1 MGTWEALALS
11 PGQVADLVPVAVL
24 VHLTLL
30 IQALQGANSGP
41 RLEKQKWM
49 KIEILEPLGATRSRR
64 ELPGAAFL

>member
-11 PGQVADLVPVAVL
+11 PGQVAELVPVAVL

-49 KIEILEPLGATRSRR
+49 KIEIL
-64 ELPGAAFL
+64 